1 MNGESPL
8 EILVRETE
16 QINPA
21 IILADELMRRDAA
34 ELLSVAEVAKAEKVL
49 EIGSREIE
57 MIDGHRKAF
66 LKSLPIPIPIR
77 YVPCGF

>member
-1 MNGESPL
+1 MNGKSPVYVL
-8 EILVRETE
+8 LGETE

-34 ELLSVAEVAKAEKVL
+34 ELLSLEEVAKAEEVL
-49 EIGSREIE
+49 EVGAREIE
-57 MIDGHRKAF
+57 TIDCHRKAF
-66 LKSLPIPIPIR
+66 LKCPPTPLQ

>member
-8 EILVRETE
+8 KVLLGEKE
-16 QINPA
+16 QLNPA

-34 ELLSVAEVAKAEKVL
+34 ESLTVVEIANAEKVL
-49 EIGSREIE
+49 ETGAREIE
-57 MIDGHRKAF
+57 KIDGHRKAF
-66 LKSLPIPIPIR
+66 LKSPATPIR

>member
-1 MNGESPL
+1 MIGESPFK
-8 EILVRETE
+8 ILLGETE

-34 ELLSVAEVAKAEKVL
+34 DLLSVAEVIKAEKVI
-49 EIGSREIE
+49 EIGTCEIE
-57 MIDGHRKAF
+57 TIDGHRKAF
-66 LKSLPIPIPIR
+66 LKSPPTPIR

>member
-8 EILVRETE
+8 KILIDENE

-34 ELLSVAEVAKAEKVL
+34 ELLSVEDVTRAERVL
-49 EIGSREIE
+49 EIGAREIE
-57 MIDGHRKAF
+57 TIDGHRKAF
-66 LKSLPIPIPIR
+66 LKSTPTPLLS
-77 YVPCGF
+77 VPCGF

>member
-1 MNGESPL
+1 MNPYDPIGAL
-8 EILVRETE
+8 EGETE
-16 QINPA
+16 QLNPA

-34 ELLSVAEVAKAEKVL
+34 ELLSVEDVARAEKVL

-57 MIDGHRKAF
+57 MIDLHRNAF
-66 LKSLPIPIPIR
+66 LKCPPTPFQ

>member
-1 MNGESPL
+1 MNGQSPL
-8 EILVRETE
+8 EVLLGESE

-34 ELLSVAEVAKAEKVL
+34 ELLTVAEIAQAEKVL
-49 EIGSREIE
+49 EVGAREIE
-57 MIDGHRKAF
+57 TIDGHRKAF
-66 LKSLPIPIPIR
+66 LKSPATPIR